1 MARTE
6 QRRYSRLA
14 TRLDARVR
22 AAGGVTRVQVRDY
35 CLTGLLAVPG
45 GDADRAAAARL
56 VRGEVV
62 ELALDGGPVLRAVV
76 ARVDEVGLGL
86 QVSSLPEAALAVLH
100 AAAVAARAAATSA
113 EPPNPA
119 AATASARQVM
129 QRACQ
134 RQFAASLNEVL
145 KGFMSELP
153 AALDAA
159 VGTLERVTLRSEF
172 AGAAH
177 RVHHDRAGIASRFD
191 AALREAIRHPNRR
204 RAEAP
209 LDEMPT
215 ALALVDEAQFEEWL
229 SLSAVVQRI
238 ESDRNQPLAD
248 LRRRYGTLRV
258 LPLDRVSDPFGPEA
272 IMRAFQQAIEPLEL
286 LTPVR
291 VVVFETFGEALRAQ
305 CGALYDALNEVL
317 APLDEPRTARRIV
330 RRAARP
336 QSEPATRPVTELVT
350 QPVTEPATRPA
361 TELVT
366 GPATELVTEPVV
378 SAAAARTAAAEPGT
392 AVRAAPRVAARALP
406 SIASPTARSAA
417 ESPDTRSLLELV
429 GRLRPERTPVRP
441 AGASTGGSVTTD
453 PVPVPA
459 DPSALPGLL
468 DALLAAATAPTA
480 GGVPAADATGPALSE
495 RLTLA
500 LDALPIAPAQRQTIE
515 SATGLIGR
523 ALSEPDADTAIRRLL
538 RRLEAPLLRL
548 ALRDPAFL
556 ASRTH
561 PGRRLVDLIEQCSIA
576 TDDRG
581 RFEDPKLDRLLN
593 RMVERV
599 AAEVGRDPAV
609 LERNAR
615 VLERLLGPVREARRH
630 RVERLQQAFEARA
643 GVRAARR
650 RVDAALAARLGG
662 RRVPPSVQGLLEC
675 GWTQSMMLAEIRG
688 GASAG
693 TTERALAT
701 LVRLVDALSGE
712 RDVAPAD
719 ARRALDTEIEPI
731 LRAIGTEPDRIDA
744 CLSGLVTALDAVER
758 HGPAAGGTPLPVPQ
772 VEPDDADPAFARRLR
787 IGDWWQLD
795 AEAGTRAMQLV
806 WLSTPPRAC
815 GFASRSASERHE
827 LTLGAVAR
835 EVEAGR
841 MRPCTDRGRPLLERS
856 ELDLLDEGW
865 QALRQRAQCDPVTGL
880 PNRRGFLASLA
891 RIDGMP
897 HAPAHERW
905 IGLVQFDTLRM
916 VGARC
921 GVDAAESLLH
931 VLVAQAREA
940 LGPDARLA
948 SHGDDTLAFAV
959 AARDGV
965 DGEPAA
971 AALLERLRD
980 HPFEHGE
987 ERYRIGV
994 HIGLARF
1001 VPGRDEP
1008 EEAIGRAESACAA
1021 AREQGRNR
1029 VQVHERSSRELRSQE
1044 SLVDWAGRLDRL
1056 LEGDGLFLRCQRIQ
1070 PISGDPALVPYFE
1083 VLLGIDSADGNAD
1096 PSDFVAAV
1104 ERLKRSHELDLWVM
1118 RHTLDWIDANPAVFD
1133 SIGGFAINVSPRSLD
1148 SPEIL
1153 GFLHQRLGRLGPDAA
1168 KLTFELT
1175 ENSAI
1180 ACYGAA
1186 QDFIRQVRRYG
1197 CRLSLDDFGSGYAS
1211 YAHLKNLR
1219 TDVLKIDG
1227 SFVRDIATNPSDL
1240 AMVRSMHE
1248 VARSLGMRTVA
1259 EYAENHEIL
1268 DMLRAIGIDYGQG
1281 WAIHAACRMDALA
1294 DATDTLILASVPSAA
1309 TAAAA

>member
-14 TRLDARVR
+14 TRLEARVR
-22 AAGGVTRVQVRDY
+22 AGDSVCRVQVRDY
-35 CLTGLLAVPG
+35 CLTGLLAVPAG
-45 GDADRAAAARL
+45 AADWATVARL
-56 VRGEVV
+56 GRGQVV

-76 ARVDEVGLGL
+76 ARADEAGLGL
-86 QVSSLPEAALAVLH
+86 QVSSLPEEALAVLH
-100 AAAVAARAAATSA
+100 AAAVAARATATFA
-113 EPPNPA
+113 DPPNPA
-119 AATASARQVM
+119 AAASASARQAM
-129 QRACQ
+129 QRECQ
-134 RQFAASLNEVL
+134 QQFAASLNEVL

-153 AALDAA
+153 AALDTA
-159 VGTLERVTLRSEF
+159 VGMLQGMTLRRVF
-172 AGAAH
+172 AGVAH

-191 AALREAIRHPNRR
+191 AALREAMRHPNRR
-204 RAEAP
+204 RSAAP

-238 ESDRNQPLAD
+238 ESDHSQPLVD
-248 LRRRYGTLRV
+248 LRRRYGVLRV

-272 IMRAFQQAIEPLEL
+272 IMRAFQKAIEPLDL
-286 LTPVR
+286 PTPVR
-291 VVVFETFGEALRAQ
+291 VVVYETFGEALRNQ
-305 CGALYDALNEVL
+305 CAALYEALNQVL
-317 APLDEPRTARRIV
+317 ALLDEPRTARRIV
-330 RRAARP
+330 RRAVRP
-336 QSEPATRPVTELVT
+336 RPGSAGEAGTAGAAAVPVPAGAGAATAATPAT
-350 QPVTEPATRPA
+350 A
-361 TELVT
+361 
-366 GPATELVTEPVV
+366 
-378 SAAAARTAAAEPGT
+378 SAAATTVPGL
-392 AVRAAPRVAARALP
+392 AVQAKPHIAARALP
-406 SIASPTARSAA
+406 SVAAPAARSAA
-417 ESPDTRSLLELV
+417 SAVSLDTHSLLELV
-429 GRLRPERTPVRP
+429 GRLRLESAPPRP
-441 AGASTGGSVTTD
+441 ADVSRGGAAATD
-453 PVPVPA
+453 PAPVPA

-468 DALLAAATAPTA
+468 DALLAAATAPAA
-480 GGVPAADATGPALSE
+480 GSGPAADLAGPPLSE

-500 LDALPIAPAQRQTIE
+500 LEALPIAPAQRRTVE

-556 ASRTH
+556 ASRIH

-599 AAEVGRDPAV
+599 AAEVGRDPAI

-615 VLERLLGPVREARRH
+615 VLERLLGPIRAARRH
-630 RVERLQQAFEARA
+630 RVERLQHAFEARE
-643 GVRAARR
+643 GVLAARR
-650 RVDAALAARLGG
+650 RVDAALGARLGG
-662 RRVPPSVQGLLEC
+662 RHVPPAVQTLLEC
-675 GWTQSMMLAEIRG
+675 GWVQFMTLAEIRG
-688 GASAG
+688 GASGG
-693 TTERALAT
+693 TSDRALAT
-701 LVRLVDALSGE
+701 LVRLVGALSGE
-712 RDVAPAD
+712 RNVAPSE
-719 ARRALDTEIEPI
+719 ARRAMVSEVEPL
-731 LRAIGTEPDRIDA
+731 LRTIGTEPDRIDA
-744 CLSGLVTALDAVER
+744 CLAGLTTALDAVER
-758 HGPAAGGTPLPVPQ
+758 QGPVPCGTPLIVLQ
-772 VEPDDADPAFARRLR
+772 AEPEDADLAFARRLR

-795 AEAGTRAMQLV
+795 GEDGTRALQLV

-815 GFASRSASERHE
+815 GFASRSASDRHE
-827 LTLGAVAR
+827 LTLDAFAR
-835 EVEAGR
+835 EIEAGR
-841 MRPCTDRGRPLLERS
+841 MRPCTDRDRPLLERS

-865 QALRQRAQCDPVTGL
+865 QSLRQRAQCDPVTGL
-880 PNRRGFLASLA
+880 PNRRGFLGALS
-891 RIDGMP
+891 RTDGTP
-897 HAPAHERW
+897 HPQAGERW
-905 IGLVQFDTLRM
+905 IGLVQFDTLRI

-921 GVDAAESLLH
+921 GVDAAESLLR
-931 VLVAQAREA
+931 VLVAQTREA
-940 LGPDARLA
+940 LGPAAQLA
-948 SHGDDTLAFAV
+948 SHGDDTLAFAI
-959 AARDGV
+959 AASDGA

-980 HPFEHGE
+980 YPFEHGE

-1001 VPGRDEP
+1001 VPGRNAP

-1029 VQVHERSSRELRSQE
+1029 VQVHERSSRALRSQE
-1044 SLVDWAGRLDRL
+1044 SLTDWAGRLDRL

-1070 PISGDPALVPYFE
+1070 PICGDPALVPYFE
-1083 VLLGIDSADGNAD
+1083 VLLGIDSADGPAE
-1096 PSDFVAAV
+1096 PSEFVAAV
-1104 ERLKRSHELDLWVM
+1104 EGLKRSHELDLWVM

-1148 SPEIL
+1148 SPEIMGL
-1153 GFLHQRLGRLGPDAA
+1153 LHQRLGRLGPDAA

-1175 ENSAI
+1175 ESSAI
-1180 ACYGAA
+1180 ECYGAA

-1227 SFVRDIATNPSDL
+1227 SFVRDIATNPGDL

-1259 EYAENHEIL
+1259 EHVENNEIL
-1268 DMLRAIGIDYGQG
+1268 DMLRAVGIDYVQG
-1281 WAIHAACRMDALA
+1281 WAIHTACRIDALA
-1294 DATDTLILASVPSAA
+1294 EASDTLTLDSEPASVAG
-1309 TAAAA
+1309 